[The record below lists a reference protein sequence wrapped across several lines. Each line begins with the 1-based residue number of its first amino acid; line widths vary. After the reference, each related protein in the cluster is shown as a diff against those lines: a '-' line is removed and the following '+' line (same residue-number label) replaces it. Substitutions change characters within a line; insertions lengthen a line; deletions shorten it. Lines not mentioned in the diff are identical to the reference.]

1 MQESL
6 SGEVVSLTDPAEG
19 GGVIGPRPGLI
30 KYKNNQNL
38 RVLGRKPTVTEILYE
53 TSNFTKTKQKT
64 KQNILCI
71 EKYCFC
77 SSATE
82 CEKIFGENFCYI
94 LENFNETK
102 RNINSFGA
110 CFI

>member
-38 RVLGRKPTVTEILYE
+38 RVLGKIYQPQVSLSNIASGAEI
-53 TSNFTKTKQKT
+53 
-64 KQNILCI
+64 
-71 EKYCFC
+71 
-77 SSATE
+77 
-82 CEKIFGENFCYI
+82 IFD
-94 LENFNETK
+94 K
-102 RNINSFGA
+102 
-110 CFI
+110 